1 MYNHRPLPPPHPRPA
16 TWAHLRAPCA
26 WNLGSAHF
34 LAHHPAHAEAPSLP
48 EEAAQPGIEEF
59 ELELNDEWAERL
71 CAAYARKQR
80 AKPAERAKPAGR
92 ERRSRRGAAHPPA
105 VAAPPLR
112 DHDEAPTRV
121 AGNIR
126 ALYGVSYRQIAAR
139 EAELNAQFDERARSG
154 RYPWPAM

>member
-1 MYNHRPLPPPHPRPA
+1 MPH
-16 TWAHLRAPCA
+16 
-26 WNLGSAHF
+26 
-34 LAHHPAHAEAPSLP
+34 
-48 EEAAQPGIEEF
+48 IEETGSTMSDAEVDE
-59 ELELNDEWAERL
+59 ELSFDISAEWAERL
-71 CAAYARKQR
+71 CAAYARKQ
-80 AKPAERAKPAGR
+80 RAKPAGR

-112 DHDEAPTRV
+112 DHAEAPTRV

-126 ALYGVSYRQIAAR
+126 ALYGVSHRQIAAR